1 MIKDSMS
8 KQKFN
13 NAKLPKLKGHVKLT
27 LRDAETG
34 KVEKEIEGN
43 NIITNAVRDI
53 FACNW
58 LGCINYSSLLPL
70 YTKFYRGI
78 LCYKFAHPTDE
89 NNEINP
95 DDYRPQNNE
104 DNPLTAHAGDAVIT
118 DLSDDN
124 RRGNPVAIST
134 TANSV
139 TMTWEWGT
147 TQGNGQISALSLTH
161 ADTGNAGLGSASN
174 AFAAFNPFMY
184 VQSGAL
190 TNASTQLGNGADDM
204 ITQYDENHG
213 LMYYIGTAGDFYH
226 QHTQFETNKVTIY
239 IRRMAYEKSGLF
251 DILSASKTDQ
261 EVFTITSPFNFYNEP
276 SFYFDYEN
284 KELWLFSNL
293 TGIRVYDS
301 DDIKYVRIPC
311 PLPYDPT
318 VSYSVGDYVYY
329 KGASDTIGALYKCV
343 SATTGTRDN
352 PEEWDANDWTDSITF
367 TNGTIHSNTGGLA
380 PTSMDNYPGSGAWD
394 VRYSVIRFANI
405 IRDGNYFFF
414 PTSAGVDWGEG
425 NRRQAFFYVNGFNKI
440 NITDNSDE
448 SHISFTTTQ
457 KQFRFYMYNGG
468 LLVSHGKVIN
478 GANGYS
484 CAGSPVS
491 DWETAGDD
499 GRSVFTLHEPYKPVT
514 LAYFMRSA
522 ASDVGSYERYLAVNK
537 MLNTTMYNLVD
548 EYGQPITITKLPTQ
562 SMTITYTLT
571 EVTDNLES

>member
-1 MIKDSMS
+1 MIKDNMS

-34 KVEKEIEGN
+34 KIDKEIEGD
-43 NIITNAVRDI
+43 NIITNGVRDI
-53 FACNW
+53 FACNY
-58 LGCINYSSLLPL
+58 LGCISYASLLPL

-78 LCYKFAHPTDE
+78 LCYKNAHPTDE
-89 NNEINP
+89 NDNIDP
-95 DDYRPQNNE
+95 DNYRPQSNE

-118 DLSDDN
+118 DLSDDT
-124 RRGNPVAIST
+124 RRGNPVSIAT

-174 AFAAFNPFMY
+174 AFASFNPFLSI
-184 VQSGAL
+184 QSGAL
-190 TNASTQLGNGADDM
+190 TNASTQLGNGADDLV
-204 ITQYDENHG
+204 TQYDESHG
-213 LMYYIGTAGDFYH
+213 LMFYIGEAGSFAYD
-226 QHTQFETNKVTIY
+226 HTRFETNKITIY
-239 IRRMAYEKSGLF
+239 IRRMAYEKAGLF
-251 DILSASKTDQ
+251 DTLSASKTNQ
-261 EVFTITSPFNFYNEP
+261 EVFTITAPFNFYNSP

-284 KELWLFSNL
+284 KELWLFTNL
-293 TGIRVYDS
+293 TSVNTYDA
-301 DDIKYVRIPC
+301 DDVKYVRIPC
-311 PLPYDPT
+311 PLPYDET
-318 VSYSVGDYVYY
+318 VSYSVGDYVYH
-329 KGASDTIGALYKCV
+329 KGSSDTIGKLYKCV

-352 PEEWDANDWTDSITF
+352 PYEWDANDWTDSITF

-380 PTSMDNYPGSGAWD
+380 PTSMDKDVASGWDYGSSAP
-394 VRYSVIRFANI
+394 RFANI

-414 PTSAGVDWGEG
+414 PTTSGVYWGKGKLDQSAF
-425 NRRQAFFYVNGFNKI
+425 AVNGFNKI

-448 SHISFTTTQ
+448 SHVSFTTTQ
-457 KQFRFYMYNGG
+457 KQFRFAMFNGG
-468 LLVSHGKVIN
+468 LLVNN
-478 GANGYS
+478 GAVVNGEHMYACS
-484 CAGSPVS
+484 GSPVTDLDTS
-491 DWETAGDD
+491 ANDFVATF
-499 GRSVFTLHEPYKPVT
+499 VFHQPYSPVT
-514 LAYFMRSA
+514 LGYFLRSGIGTA
-522 ASDVGSYERYLAVNK
+522 DSYSRYLFANK